1 METTIKMINP
11 EIRAKAGEVVT
22 LRAEFERSSWSC
34 IHERR
39 MTVGYPKVGEQQGG
53 TVHVCDVVIHEDT
66 THFIVSIGD
75 DGKPD
80 LEMTNDI
87 GQIWCPVTVVKDGSE
102 PTPEPTPTPT
112 PEPTPT
118 VKDLGGYLFK
128 YCSLGDI
135 HMCKETPSNPD
146 GDWGDEADFK
156 SAMDKCAADKEI
168 KFIGCYGDLAE
179 SQTNEAG
186 KHPES
191 VCDADFKELTEMFD
205 VEYWQKAGLRLF
217 SCMGNHDYY
226 GIFESR
232 NGDIISG
239 KKNSETTVGYNKS
252 VWQRLALW
260 PTGQQINAIQN
271 NGRCRITFELEN
283 GKDKPEGQSDMR
295 FFSYLDYVDLYCRKG
310 GFTGNIWDGNKGGI
324 SDEAIRVAKQYVN
337 NNWSSVKD
345 NLILWNSGGGHG
357 RNGYSKMNYWMK
369 KGGDVF
375 IFLSVDYGD
384 DNWGVTDTWHDRVIH
399 ARHIIDVN
407 SDDPYIRR
415 MVEFVKDTGY
425 SKADEPYNYQ
435 YYSPNTLIWLK
446 EILENNT
453 GYKIHLWMHHSTP
466 HRVGNDE
473 PIDDNL
479 PKNGGWSY
487 AVISPDGD
495 MDAREGGKYN
505 KGSNTL
511 TGIEFWFFNKLF
523 NMYSNMIVYT
533 GHIHKTGENK
543 YHVDNRDYPIVMPS
557 TGSPY
562 AYTKDSMTPKEGSGA
577 WIVSLPSLSKPKL
590 ISNGKEYRLY
600 KDAEMTIVE
609 VYELG
614 VVVKLYKIT
623 KDSKDVYDP
632 DKPLFEKVIKLK

>member
-1 METTIKMINP
+1 MNQNINMMLPGNVIK
-11 EIRAKAGEVVT
+11 AAAGETKTISILFDEAVYVSIY
-22 LRAEFERSSWSC
+22 ERGSKRGWNNVMKTQDKVNVLSTALD
-34 IHERR
+34 IH
-39 MTVGYPKVGEQQGG
+39 
-53 TVHVCDVVIHEDT
+53 DDT
-66 THFIVSIGD
+66 THYMIVTNADYPARLD
-75 DGKPD
+75 DDDHITEAAIVVELTDQPTPD
-80 LEMTNDI
+80 
-87 GQIWCPVTVVKDGSE
+87 
-102 PTPEPTPTPT
+102 PTPEPTPTP
-112 PEPTPT
+112 EPS
-118 VKDLGGYLFK
+118 VKDLGAYKYK
-128 YCSLGDI
+128 YCSTGDI
-135 HMCKETPSNPD
+135 HMCKQTPSNPD

-156 SAMDKCAADKEI
+156 ACMDICANDKEI
-168 KFIGCYGDLAE
+168 KFIGSCGDLAE
-179 SQTNEAG
+179 AQTNDG
-186 KHPES
+186 DKHPEC
-191 VCDADFKELTEMFD
+191 VCDADFKDLTEIFD
-205 VEYWQKAGLRLF
+205 VNYWQIAGLRLF
-217 SCMGNHDYY
+217 SCLGNHDYY

-239 KKNSETTVGYNKS
+239 KKNSETTVGYNTS

-283 GKDKPEGQSDMR
+283 GKNKPEGQSDMR
-295 FFSYLDYVDLYCRKG
+295 FFSYCDYVDLYCRQG

-324 SDEAIRVAKQYVN
+324 SDEAIRIAKQYVN
-337 NNWSSVKD
+337 NNWSAVKD

-369 KGGDVF
+369 KENDIY

-384 DNWGVTDTWHDRVIH
+384 DTWGVTDTWHDRVIH

-415 MVEFVKDTGY
+415 MVEFVADTGY

-435 YYSPNTLIWLK
+435 YYSPNSLIWLK

-453 GYKIHLWMHHSTP
+453 GCKIHLWMHHSTP

-495 MDAREGGKYN
+495 MDFREGGKYN

-543 YHVDNRDYPIVMPS
+543 YHVDNKDYPIVMPS

-562 AYTKDSMTPKEGSGA
+562 AYTKDSMTPKEGNGA

-590 ISNGKEYRLY
+590 ISNGKDYRLY
-600 KDAEMTIVE
+600 KDAEMCIVE
-609 VYELG
+609 VYEKG
-614 VVVKLYKIT
+614 VVIKCYKIV
-623 KDSKDVYDP
+623 KDSKNVYDP
-632 DKPLFEKVIKLK
+632 NAPLFEKTIVLT